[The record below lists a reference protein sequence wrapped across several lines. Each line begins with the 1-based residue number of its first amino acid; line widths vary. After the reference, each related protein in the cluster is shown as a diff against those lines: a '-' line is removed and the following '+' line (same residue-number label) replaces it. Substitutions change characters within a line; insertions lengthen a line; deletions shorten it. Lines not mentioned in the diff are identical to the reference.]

1 MFIRY
6 YLSETK
12 AKDRVKELIEFCKRT
27 GCEGVLFFSSS
38 YDSMP
43 SFIKIEEYRKYAE
56 KLKIWVEKIK
66 NEGLKF
72 GINILQTLGHIYFP
86 EEIENE
92 FPFQRKIDINGV
104 KSKGGVCPLDENFRK
119 YILEVYKIF
128 AELKPDIIYVDDDFR
143 YIMDGIF
150 CFCNLH
156 IERFEK
162 DTGIKIKR
170 EELKEEIL
178 KETLTPSFIKIKY
191 FEILNRSLKE
201 VAEIIEKTVHSISPD
216 TRIGLML
223 QCFPQCFWGADINE
237 IIKKL
242 SGNRKPLCRP
252 QLPIYREYGADLKF
266 SVPVAF
272 SQPMIIKNFV
282 DKDVEIQPEIE
293 NYPYSIF
300 SKSKQIF
307 KFQISFCYLNGFET
321 PLLNIFDDYGHPL
334 NENREFI
341 DVLEKNKKFFN
352 RLKEIGRNT
361 EMKGI
366 SIPYSSKTILF
377 TKIKNKDISTLF
389 KRFYWERIISLLGL
403 PLSYNWENP
412 DFCIF
417 SGNELFG
424 MDDKF
429 MEKMIK
435 KGGFLID
442 KDALEVLQYKG
453 FSEITGVKFCEKI
466 DVDDCG
472 SIYYHRSKLNKPYEE
487 EYFPLRFTY
496 PDNFVKLDI
505 FAEKYEILASV
516 VNFENKII
524 SPAIVMV
531 ENKYGTKFGVFSF
544 SPSENLMPVF
554 LNPKTQNLIRNLFS
568 IIGKIPFYI
577 SILNSPYVIPYYFEG
592 KEGIFILI
600 LNLSSDRI
608 FEIIFKSSYIF
619 VKKFY
624 ESYLL
629 SEEGKFIEL
638 KNVKFNEKEKT
649 VKINYPLS
657 PFEFII
663 IHFKKKGGIKNGK
676 HIFKEI

>member
-1 MFIRY
+1 MYIRY

-12 AKDRVKELIEFCKRT
+12 AEDRVKDLIEFCKRT
-27 GCEGVLFFSSS
+27 GCEGILFFSSS
-38 YDSMP
+38 YNSMP

-56 KLKIWVEKIK
+56 KLKIWVEEIK
-66 NEGLKF
+66 REGLKF
-72 GINILQTLGHIYFP
+72 GVNLLQTLGHIYFP

-92 FPFQRKIDINGV
+92 FPFQRKVDINGV

-119 YILEVYKIF
+119 YILEVYEIF
-128 AELKPDIIYVDDDFR
+128 AGLKPDIIYVDDDFR

-178 KETLTPSFIKIKY
+178 KDTLTPSFIKIKY
-191 FEILNRSLKE
+191 FEVLNRSLKE
-201 VAEIIEKTVHSISPD
+201 VAEIIEKTVHSISPN

-237 IIKKL
+237 IIKTL

-252 QLPIYREYGADLKF
+252 QLPMYREYGTDLKF

-272 SQPMIIKNFV
+272 SQPMIIKNLV

-307 KFQISFCYLNGFET
+307 KYQLSFCYLNGFET
-321 PLLNIFDDYGHPL
+321 LLLNIFDEYGHSL
-334 NENREFI
+334 NENKEFI

-352 RLKEIGRNT
+352 KLKEIGRNT

-366 SIPYSSKTILF
+366 SIPYSSSPLLF
-377 TKIKNKDISTLF
+377 TKTKNKDISTMF
-389 KRFYWERIISLLGL
+389 KRFYWDRIISLLGL
-403 PLSYNWENP
+403 PLSYNWDEP
-412 DFCIF
+412 DFCLF

-424 MDDKF
+424 MKDELIEN
-429 MEKMIK
+429 MMR
-435 KGGFLID
+435 KGGIVVD
-442 KDALEVLQYKG
+442 KDALETLQCKG
-453 FSEITGVKFCEKI
+453 LSEMIGVRCGRKI

-472 SIYYHRSKLNKPYEE
+472 SIFYHRSILNKPYEE

-531 ENKYGTKFGVFSF
+531 ENKYGAKFGVFGF

-592 KEGIFILI
+592 KKGIFVLI

-608 FEIIFKSSYIF
+608 FEIIFKSPTIF
-619 VKKFY
+619 IKKFY

-649 VKINYPLS
+649 IKINYTLP

-663 IHFKKKGGIKNGK
+663 IHFKKKGNIKWK
-676 HIFKEI
+676 AYI